1 MCVLTTYRSQN
12 SMVLDR
18 GAFSVKLTKL
28 KLQGPSLAWAPCNAL
43 GSALNKNSL
52 SYLILYL

>member
-1 MCVLTTYRSQN
+1 
-12 SMVLDR
+12 MVLDR